1 MVYNY
6 DYTDTI
12 TRCSMIASYEGRDYT
27 GDSGDSLYLTVKIT
41 NQDLPLIKRYLEEAA
56 RLIEDG
62 VARMVDAS
70 SYSDSG
76 FSWTLRTEDT
86 RWNTNKKLDEN
97 LKDALVSYAMMQ
109 WLAERKPARV
119 DMYKELWEN
128 MRIMAMKNIFRKMP
142 PKLTED

>member
-1 MVYNY
+1 
-6 DYTDTI
+6 
-12 TRCSMIASYEGRDYT
+12 MIASYEGRDYT

-97 LKDALVSYAMMQ
+97 LKDAMMQ
-109 WLAERKPARV
+109 WLVERKPARV